1 MIEKI
6 YNVILSCRYGPNGPW
21 QGLEGR
27 ELLTQLCKKGVH
39 LDDSSSVNEN
49 IKTRVTR
56 VPKHIIT
63 C

>member
-1 MIEKI
+1 MIEF
-6 YNVILSCRYGPNGPW
+6 YNVRSFYRYGPNGPW

-39 LDDSSSVNEN
+39 LDDSSSVNDN